1 MQISVNTNQITA
13 PAAPTNIVGGAGVM
27 AVDDA
32 ENAASVAFAPVDAV
46 SISEAGRRASEQPKQ
61 PVQVVE
67 GDSAEQNDTKAA
79 ASGNGKNDESIQAAE
94 SDDKDKSEARQDVTA
109 ARKDSQNKAEQRQ
122 QQADLAVIR
131 QLKARDAEVKAH
143 EAAHAAVGGE
153 LAGSPS
159 FTYQKGPDGV
169 RYAVGGEVPIDV
181 SKVSGDPQATLEKM
195 QRVQRAALAPA
206 EPSTQDRQVAALAA
220 QQAAEAR
227 SEILSERRSD
237 AEEDGDK
244 NAQSLS
250 AEEQSAAE
258 KEKKERAEDAEKQKD
273 SQAKADLFSEQNQ
286 RLRRINE
293 FLLEISAPP
302 AANAGDLIDD
312 VV

>member
-1 MQISVNTNQITA
+1 MQISVNSNQITA
-13 PAAPTNIVGGAGVM
+13 PAAPANIAGGVGVV
-27 AVDDA
+27 AVDEA
-32 ENAASVAFAPVDAV
+32 ENADSVAFAPIDAV
-46 SISEAGRRASEQPKQ
+46 SISEAGRRASEQPIQ
-61 PVQVVE
+61 SVQVVKKKTDDADSDRRDGE
-67 GDSAEQNDTKAA
+67 NGGEVQATDSSEEERSGAQLDVSAERK
-79 ASGNGKNDESIQAAE
+79 
-94 SDDKDKSEARQDVTA
+94 EAQD
-109 ARKDSQNKAEQRQ
+109 KAEQRQ

-131 QLKARDAEVKAH
+131 ELKARDAEVKAH

-159 FTYQKGPDGV
+159 YTYEKGPDGV
-169 RYAVGGEVPIDV
+169 RYAVGGEVSIDA
-181 SKVSGDPQATLEKM
+181 SKVAGDPQATLEKM

-227 SEILSERRSD
+227 SEILSERRNVAETESD
-237 AEEDGDK
+237 KG
-244 NAQSLS
+244 AQSLS
-250 AEEQSAAE
+250 AEDRAAEE
-258 KEKKERAEDAEKQKD
+258 KEKKEKAEAAEKRKD
-273 SQAKADLFSEQNQ
+273 SQTAADVFSEQNQ

-293 FLLEISAPP
+293 FLLEISTPP